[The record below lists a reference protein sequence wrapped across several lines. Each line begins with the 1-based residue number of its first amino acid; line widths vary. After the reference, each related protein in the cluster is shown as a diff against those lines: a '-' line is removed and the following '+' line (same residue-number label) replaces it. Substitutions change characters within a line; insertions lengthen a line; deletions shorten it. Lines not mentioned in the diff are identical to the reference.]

1 MAGKNKSS
9 KDSTVEENPATDTET
24 PLSEDTQAT
33 EIEPNDANVDE
44 SSSDTKPEEGVSEDN
59 EATPDADADADAD
72 AELELASDK
81 SSSDDDISPQP
92 EPMAPT
98 PPAEKQVVIRKG
110 GFFPML
116 LGGIAAAAIGIG
128 AAQYL
133 PEGFL
138 PFGAQSED
146 KTTADLQATLD
157 EQAARIADLDSK
169 LDTAVQGPDLSGI
182 ETAQESIAASVS
194 DISNQLADIESQ
206 LSTLDSRLTDVEQ
219 RPITEG
225 ASDSAVAAYE
235 RELRALQDA
244 MAAQRSE
251 IEAMTAEAREL
262 EENAEATAQATM
274 RRAAL
279 TRIQTALDAGTGFAP
294 ALADL
299 QSAGVEVPEALA
311 SVADQGV
318 ASLTALQESFP
329 DAARR
334 ALGASRSVAANEGEN
349 GGFSDFLFAQLGGR
363 SLEPKEGNSPDAVLS
378 RAEAALR
385 EGRLTDALVELEGL
399 PEKGRA
405 ELSDWSGAAAQRL
418 DAIAAAQALGENL
431 N

>member
-1 MAGKNKSS
+1 
-9 KDSTVEENPATDTET
+9 
-24 PLSEDTQAT
+24 
-33 EIEPNDANVDE
+33 
-44 SSSDTKPEEGVSEDN
+44 
-59 EATPDADADADAD
+59 
-72 AELELASDK
+72 
-81 SSSDDDISPQP
+81 
-92 EPMAPT
+92 
-98 PPAEKQVVIRKG
+98 
-110 GFFPML
+110 ML
-116 LGGIAAAAIGIG
+116 LGGLAAGAIGIG
-128 AAQYL
+128 AAQYI

-146 KTTADLQATLD
+146 ITTADLQAALD
-157 EQAARIADLDSK
+157 EQAARIADLNNK
-169 LDTAVQGPDLSGI
+169 VEAAAQGPDLSGI

-194 DISNQLADIESQ
+194 DVSSQLADVKSQ

-225 ASDSAVAAYE
+225 ASDAAVAAYE

-251 IEAMTAEAREL
+251 IEAMTAEAQQMED
-262 EENAEATAQATM
+262 NAEATAQATM

-299 QSAGVEVPEALA
+299 RTAGAEVPEALET
-311 SVADQGV
+311 VAEDGV

-329 DAARR
+329 EAARR
-334 ALGASRSVAANEGEN
+334 ALAASRSVATDDG
-349 GGFSDFLFAQLGGR
+349 GGFSDFLFAQLGAR
-363 SLEPKEGNSPDAVLS
+363 SLEPREGNSADAVLS

-385 EGRLTDALVELEGL
+385 EGRLNDALAEIESL
-399 PEKGRA
+399 PEQGRA
-405 ELSDWSGAAAQRL
+405 ELSDWAGKAARRL
-418 DAIAAAQALGENL
+418 DAVAAAQALGENL